1 MYFSIM
7 KIIWSNNARLNNLK
21 NLDYLFNNWNLD
33 VVLNYEEKLINVEN
47 SLISNPYLGQFDKK
61 LNLYKIL
68 VVPQIYLFYELDQ
81 NQIKIINI
89 WNNHKKPYW

>member
-1 MYFSIM
+1 M
-7 KIIWSNNARLNNLK
+7 KIIWSNIARLNNLK

-47 SLISNPYLGQFDKK
+47 SLINNPYLGQFDKK

-68 VVPQIYLFYELDQ
+68 VVPQVYLFYEIDQ

>member
-1 MYFSIM
+1 MYFSSM
-7 KIIWSNNARLNNLK
+7 KIIWSNYARLNNLK
-21 NLDYLFNNWNLD
+21 NLDYLFNKWNLE

-47 SLISNPYLGQFDKK
+47 NLINNPYLGQFDEK

-81 NQIKIINI
+81 DQIKIINI